1 MTWHP
6 NQLPDQFVFVL
17 LSFDGLNLRFGDL
30 IVRHTVVWSQNV
42 HRSIRFRESD
52 ANQSQPR
59 QTR

>member
-30 IVRHTVVWSQNV
+30 IVRHTVMWSQDV
-42 HRSIRFRESD
+42 HRSIRL
-52 ANQSQPR
+52 Q
-59 QTR
+59 